1 MKKTIMLLIALL
13 FTLSCAGVQEGKAP
27 GTPVLQPMNY
37 TGTWTGS
44 VNVQGQTGTLT
55 MSLIHEGDKI
65 TGTMSDASGMISNA
79 QLTNAVL
86 KDKTLSFSIIL
97 ESPQGS
103 VPINFTGAFSE
114 DNKEYAAT
122 LEVPIMQMT
131 ADVNFVK
138 S

>member
-1 MKKTIMLLIALL
+1 MKKTIILLIAIL
-13 FTLSCAGVQEGKAP
+13 FTMSCAGVQESKTP
-27 GTPVLQPMNY
+27 GAPVLQAPNY

-44 VNVQGQTGTLT
+44 VNVQGQTGTLI

-65 TGTMSDASGMISNA
+65 TGTLSDASGMISNA
-79 QLTNAVL
+79 ELTNAVL
-86 KDKTLSFSIIL
+86 NDKVLSFSIL
-97 ESPQGS
+97 LASPQGS

-122 LEVPIMQMT
+122 LQVPMMQMT
-131 ADVNFVK
+131 ADVKFIK